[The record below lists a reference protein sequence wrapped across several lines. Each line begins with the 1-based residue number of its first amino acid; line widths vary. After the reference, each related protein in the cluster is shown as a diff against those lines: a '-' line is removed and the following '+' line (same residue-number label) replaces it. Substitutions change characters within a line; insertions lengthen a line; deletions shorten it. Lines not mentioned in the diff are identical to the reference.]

1 MCTSFYCNLTLDGVI
16 NNTGAAGN
24 LPLLA
29 TNNTLINRAIT
40 NIADGTHLWN
50 VTCWDPTNATSNTAT
65 SATRRVIVDAN
76 APELITPNV
85 NNGSWWN
92 SATVNFNWT
101 ATNTGTSVL
110 YCNVTIDGVI
120 NSSTQTAASTVMAR
134 YSASGLANGVHT
146 WYSNCSTYLNTWNTT
161 GSLSPS
167 VQALW
172 VDTAAPAI
180 TLNNSAILTDG
191 YNTTATAITFNW
203 TATDNVVHVILL
215 QPYS

>member
-1 MCTSFYCNLTLDGVI
+1 M
-16 NNTGAAGN
+16 
-24 LPLLA
+24 
-29 TNNTLINRAIT
+29 
-40 NIADGTHLWN
+40 
-50 VTCWDPTNATSNTAT
+50 
-65 SATRRVIVDAN
+65 
-76 APELITPNV
+76 PELITSNI

-92 SATVNFNWT
+92 STTVNFNWT

-134 YSASGLANGVHT
+134 YSASGLANGTHT

-161 GSLSPS
+161 GSLSPL

-180 TLNNSAILTDG
+180 ALNNSAILTDG

-203 TATDNVVHVILL
+203 IATDNVTTSFYSTLL
-215 QPYS
+215 LTVS